1 MAVRMSVMASA
12 RAALRGAISE
22 REAAKVR
29 LLHAKQAEPRGHDL
43 HFARKQELAFA
54 DVDLAIVQFRAEAV
68 NGAATGARS
77 SDSGL
82 PGDLVTRRAIRDQAR
97 DRFTAAKGAHEGLV
111 ADLVQAESAAR
122 EAGAKV
128 VVAAIDVL
136 IAEGVEQASALTG
149 ALNDVLQRYD
159 RLRALVDCRLH
170 YAESSHP
177 IKLPTDIVT
186 ILQTVAALDGRQFPG
201 GRNHAA
207 AHTGELWS
215 RWFEALLVDA
225 DAKVTFEQSPTLNTG
240 GTADATLPMAHV
252 AA

>member
-1 MAVRMSVMASA
+1 MSVMASA

-29 LLHAKQAEPRGHDL
+29 LLHARQAEQHGHDVHL
-43 HFARKQELAFA
+43 AREQELAFA
-54 DVDLAIVQFRAEAV
+54 DVDLAIVQFRAEAL

-77 SDSGL
+77 SDSGA

-97 DRFTAAKGAHEGLV
+97 DHFTAAKAAHDGLV
-111 ADLVQAESAAR
+111 ADLIAAESAVR

-136 IAEGVEQASALTG
+136 IAEGVEQAGALTG
-149 ALNDVLQRYD
+149 LLNDVLQRYD

-186 ILQTVAALDGRQFPG
+186 ILQTVAALDGRQLPD

-207 AHTGELWS
+207 AHAGEPWNH
-215 RWFEALLVDA
+215 WFEALLTDA
-225 DAKVTFEQSPTLNTG
+225 DAKVTFEQSPILDTG

>member
-1 MAVRMSVMASA
+1 MAARMSVMASA

-29 LLHAKQAEPRGHDL
+29 LLHAKQAEQRGHDL

-54 DVDLAIVQFRAEAV
+54 DVDLAIVQFRAEAL
-68 NGAATGARS
+68 NGAATRS
-77 SDSGL
+77 SDLGL

-97 DRFTAAKGAHEGLV
+97 DHFTAAKAAHDGLV
-111 ADLVQAESAAR
+111 ADLIQAESAVR

-159 RLRALVDCRLH
+159 RLRALVDCRLY

-177 IKLPTDIVT
+177 IKPPTDIVT
-186 ILQTVAALDGRQFPG
+186 ILQTVAAFDGRQLPG

-207 AHTGELWS
+207 AHAGELRS
-215 RWFEALLVDA
+215 CRFEALLTDPDA
-225 DAKVTFEQSPTLNTG
+225 EATFERSSTCDTG

-252 AA
+252 AVS